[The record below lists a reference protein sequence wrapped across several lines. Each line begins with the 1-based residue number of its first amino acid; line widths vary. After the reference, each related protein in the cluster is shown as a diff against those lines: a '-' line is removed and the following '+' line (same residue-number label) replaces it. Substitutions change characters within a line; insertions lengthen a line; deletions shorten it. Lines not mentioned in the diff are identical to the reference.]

1 MGEVIY
7 GAFIRQREE
16 TIAIKSPKRRTLLNA
31 DWLWKFKGWA
41 YQLPSTNLPAR
52 WEKEIAGVLVWAYEI
67 ELIGRYGRYTF
78 ERRSDAHA
86 SRWGAGGLHI

>member
-41 YQLPSTNLPAR
+41 YQVPSTNLPAR
-52 WEKEIAGVLVWAYEI
+52 WEKEVAGVVVWAYEC
-67 ELIGRYGRYTF
+67 ELNGRYGRYTF
-78 ERRSDAHA
+78 ERRSDAHV
-86 SRWGAGGLHI
+86 SRWRAGV

>member
-7 GAFIRQREE
+7 GAFTRQRKE
-16 TIAIKSPKRRTLLNA
+16 TIAIVSPKRRTLLNA

-52 WEKEIAGVLVWAYEI
+52 REKEIAGVLVWAYI
-67 ELIGRYGRYTF
+67 LELKGPYGRYTF
-78 ERRSDAHA
+78 ERRSDAHV
-86 SRWGAGGLHI
+86 SRWGAGV